1 MFLRLILTCLVH
13 IMGTYNDKHWSQTF
27 IQIPDGIYLSTIKT
41 IEQSEKSV
49 VNNKDTRMM
58 SLTLHMN
65 FQA

>member
-1 MFLRLILTCLVH
+1 
-13 IMGTYNDKHWSQTF
+13 MGAYNDKHWSQTF